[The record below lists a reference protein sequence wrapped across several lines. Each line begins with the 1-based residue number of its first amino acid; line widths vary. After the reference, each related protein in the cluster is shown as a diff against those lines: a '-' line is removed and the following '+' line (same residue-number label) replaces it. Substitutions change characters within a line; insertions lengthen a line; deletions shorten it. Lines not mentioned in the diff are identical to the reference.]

1 MVLVDTSIWVDYF
14 WGMDTPQTQK
24 LDRLL
29 EAERIVIGDLIFAE
43 LLQGFRS
50 GKDLAAARKM
60 IDKLEYR
67 DLAGKE
73 ICLKAADNYRWLR
86 TRGITV
92 RKTIDVI
99 IGTFCLENGIGLL
112 HNDRDFDPMEKHL
125 GLRTLR

>member
-1 MVLVDTSIWVDYF
+1 MVLVDTSVWVDYF
-14 WGMDTPQTQK
+14 RGTDTPLTQK
-24 LDRLL
+24 LDHLL
-29 EAERIVIGDLIFAE
+29 EEERIVIGDLILAE

-50 GKDLAAARKM
+50 EKDLAAARKI

-67 DLAGKE
+67 DFAGKE

-99 IGTFCLENGIGLL
+99 IGTFCLENGIRLL

-125 GLRTLR
+125 GLRVVK